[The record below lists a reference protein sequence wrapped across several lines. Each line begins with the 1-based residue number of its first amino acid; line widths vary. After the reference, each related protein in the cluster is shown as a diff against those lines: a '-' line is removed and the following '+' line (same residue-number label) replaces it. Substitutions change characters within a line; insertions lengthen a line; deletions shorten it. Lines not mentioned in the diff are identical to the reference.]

1 MNSEKEKLMSKAD
14 IILLVVIAVTCVIAC
29 MFLIFGRDKGKQ
41 ITIYVDGRVI
51 HTMELDKDGEY
62 MVETEKGTNLVI
74 VENGEAFVREADC
87 PDRVCVK
94 HKSISETGET
104 IICLPHK
111 LVVEISQ

>member
-1 MNSEKEKLMSKAD
+1 MNSDNEKLLSKTD
-14 IILLVVIAVTCVIAC
+14 IFLLVVIAVTCAVAG

-41 ITIYVDGRVI
+41 ITISVDGKVI
-51 HTMELDKDGEY
+51 HTMELEKDGEY

-74 VENGEAFVREADC
+74 IENGEAFVREADC